1 MNALENRRILLVDDM
16 ATIHE
21 DFRKILQPS
30 GSAAH
35 LALAATEAAL
45 FGEPSQPGS
54 AAFELDSAYQG
65 QEALAKLQ
73 VALQADRPYAMAF
86 VDMRM
91 PPGWDGVQTIERL
104 WQADPRLQVVIC
116 TAFSDHSWEEV
127 LRRLETNDRL
137 LILKKPF
144 DAIEVRQLADALTT
158 KWQMTQQAAAQMGTL
173 EEAVRERT
181 LEITRT
187 SQALQGAY
195 AALQDSELRYRTL
208 VEMSPDA
215 ILIEQDGCVVFANS
229 AAVGLFGATQ
239 PEALLGRT
247 VPTLIGPGDRAEAAM
262 VMGELTE
269 GAAPRTVEEQAR
281 RLDEGTV
288 DVAVTRL
295 PFSYNGRPATQIVA
309 RDISESRRLHVQLE
323 HLATHDPLTGLP
335 NRVLLMD
342 RLSQALVQARRNG
355 KQFMVALIDLDRF
368 KWVNDRFGHA
378 AGDSLLRTMSKRIS
392 DSLRKSD
399 TVARIGGDEFVVLL
413 HDSRSMEDAVRV
425 LNRIVALVSQPLVS
439 DDGHD
444 IAISCSAGCSTYPED
459 GQVAEELLRAADA
472 AMYQAKESGR
482 NSLQIFNA
490 DLRSRAAS
498 RANLETDLSHAI
510 ERDEFLLHYQP
521 QVDLRTGAI
530 AGVEALL
537 RWQHPVHGNIP
548 PGRFIPVAEESGL
561 IVPIGEWVLRRACRQ
576 IREWQDAGLP
586 PVRVAVNISA
596 KQLNRPGLLDVLR
609 QSLEAAEVDPA
620 CLELELTE
628 STSMDDPEKTIP
640 LLHKLRE
647 VGVSLAIDDFGTGYS
662 NMQYLTRLPID
673 KLKLDGSF
681 VREITSNPGHFAIA
695 EAITVMAHH
704 LKLKVV
710 AEMAESAGQVMLLN
724 SFGCDQVQGY
734 FFAKPMPADACAAL
748 LRNGAMTLPPG
759 LGRQPDARTLLVVD
773 DEVVVT
779 SAVTQAL
786 KSTGYEVLV
795 ANQVDQAFEMM
806 ARHSVGVVLCD
817 QSLPGTSGVEFLSTV
832 RRLHPKTV
840 RLIFS
845 EQDDFEVA
853 VAAINQSAVHRFLAK
868 PWDDKVLREALAAAF
883 EQCAH
888 SDTEMAEGGG
898 GEADQAS
905 GDALGGAELQ

>member
-1 MNALENRRILLVDDM
+1 MNELQNRRILLVDDM
-16 ATIHE
+16 AAIHE

-30 GSAAH
+30 RSAAQ

-45 FGEPSQPGS
+45 FGEPPQPGA

-73 VALQADRPYAMAF
+73 LALQAGRPYAMAF

-127 LRRLETNDRL
+127 LRRLATNDRL

-158 KWQMTQQAAAQMGTL
+158 KWQMTQQAAAQVDTL

-195 AALQDSELRYRTL
+195 AALQDSELRYRNL

-215 ILIEQDGCVVFANS
+215 ILIEQEGCVVFANS
-229 AAVGLFGATQ
+229 AALRLFGATA
-239 PEALLGRT
+239 PEDLLGRAM
-247 VPTLIGPGDRAEAAM
+247 VSLIGPGDRAEAAPM
-262 VMGELTE
+262 ATDELAE
-269 GAAPRTVEEQAR
+269 DAGPRTIEEQAR
-281 RLDEGTV
+281 RLDDGTV

-295 PFSYNGRPATQIVA
+295 PFSHHGWPATQIVA
-309 RDISESRRLHVQLE
+309 RDISESKRLHGQLE

-342 RLSQALVQARRNG
+342 RLSQALAQARRNG

-368 KWVNDRFGHA
+368 KWINDRFGHA
-378 AGDSLLRTMSKRIS
+378 AGDSLLQTMAKRIS
-392 DSLRKSD
+392 NSLRKSD

-425 LNRIVALVSQPLVS
+425 LNRIVALVCEPLLS
-439 DDGHD
+439 DEGHD
-444 IAISCSAGCSTYPED
+444 ITVSCSAGCSTYPED
-459 GQVAEELLRAADA
+459 GQDAEELLRAADA

-482 NSLQIFNA
+482 NNLQVFNA
-490 DLRSRAAS
+490 DLRSRAAA
-498 RANLETDLSHAI
+498 RADLEADLGHAI
-510 ERDEFLLHYQP
+510 ERGEFLLHYQP
-521 QVDLRTGAI
+521 QVNLRTGAV

-548 PGRFIPVAEESGL
+548 PGRFIPVAEACGL

-576 IREWQDAGLP
+576 SREWQDAGLP
-586 PVRVAVNISA
+586 PVRIAVNISA
-596 KQLNRPGLLDVLR
+596 IQLNRPGLLDVLR
-609 QSLEAAEVDPA
+609 QSLEAAEIDPA

-628 STSMDDPEKTIP
+628 SASMDDPEKTIP
-640 LLHKLRE
+640 LLHKLRD

-681 VREITSNPGHFAIA
+681 VREITSDAGHFAIA

-710 AEMAESAGQVMLLN
+710 AEMAESAGQVRLLH
-724 SFGCDQVQGY
+724 SFGCDEVQGY

-748 LRNGAMTLPPG
+748 LLGGAMALPPG
-759 LGRQPDARTLLVVD
+759 LGRQPEARTLLVVD
-773 DEVVVT
+773 GDAGVT
-779 SAVTQAL
+779 SAVRHAL

-795 ANQVDQAFEMM
+795 ANQVDEAFETM
-806 ARHSVGVVLCD
+806 ARHPVGVVLCD

-832 RRLHPKTV
+832 RRLYPTTV
-840 RLIFS
+840 RLLFS
-845 EQDDFEVA
+845 ADNDFDVA
-853 VAAINQSAVHRFLAK
+853 IAAINQSAVHRFLSK
-868 PWDDKVLREALAAAF
+868 PWNDNSLREALAVAF
-883 EQCAH
+883 
-888 SDTEMAEGGG
+888 
-898 GEADQAS
+898 DQ
-905 GDALGGAELQ
+905 GA

>member
-1 MNALENRRILLVDDM
+1 MNTLQNRRILLVDDM
-16 ATIHE
+16 AAIHE
-21 DFRKILQPS
+21 DFRKILQP
-30 GSAAH
+30 GEAFPP
-35 LALAATEAAL
+35 ALAATEAAL
-45 FGEPSQPGS
+45 FGAPSQPVPT
-54 AAFELDSAYQG
+54 AFELDSAYQG
-65 QEALAKLQ
+65 QEALAKVQ
-73 VALQADRPYAMAF
+73 AALRAGQPYAMAF

-137 LILKKPF
+137 LVLKKPF

-158 KWQMTQQAAAQMGTL
+158 KWQMTQQAVAQMEVL

-181 LEITRT
+181 LEITQT

-195 AALQDSELRYRTL
+195 AALQESELRYRTL

-215 ILIEQDGCVVFANS
+215 ILIEQEGRVVFANS
-229 AAVGLFGATQ
+229 AAVRLFGAARPQDMLGRAMPT
-239 PEALLGRT
+239 LLGRSD
-247 VPTLIGPGDRAEAAM
+247 GAEAAM
-262 VMGELTE
+262 AAGELTE
-269 GAAPRTVEEQAR
+269 GAGPGTIEEQAR
-281 RLDEGTV
+281 RLDGGTV

-295 PFSYNGRPATQIVA
+295 PFSHDGRPATQVVA

-342 RLSQALVQARRNG
+342 RLSQALAQARRNG

-392 DSLRKSD
+392 ESLRKSD

-425 LNRIVALVSQPLVS
+425 LNRIVACVSEPLVS
-439 DDGHD
+439 GDGHD
-444 IAISCSAGCSTYPED
+444 ITISCSAGCSTYPED
-459 GQVAEELLRAADA
+459 GQDADELLRAADA
-472 AMYQAKESGR
+472 AMYQAKASGR
-482 NSLQIFNA
+482 NSLQVFNA

-498 RANLETDLSHAI
+498 RANLEADLGHAI
-510 ERDEFLLHYQP
+510 ERGEFLLHYQP
-521 QVDLRTGAI
+521 QVNLRTGAI
-530 AGVEALL
+530 VGVEALL
-537 RWQHPVHGNIP
+537 RWQHPAHGNIP
-548 PGRFIPVAEESGL
+548 PGRFIPVAEECGL
-561 IVPIGEWVLRRACRQ
+561 IVPIGEWVLQRACQ
-576 IREWQDAGLP
+576 QSREWQDAGLP
-586 PVRVAVNISA
+586 PVRIAVNISA
-596 KQLNRPGLLDVLR
+596 KQLNRPGLLEVLTR
-609 QSLEAAEVDPA
+609 SLEAAQIDPA

-640 LLHKLRE
+640 LLHKLKD

-681 VREITSNPGHFAIA
+681 VREITSNAGHFAIS

-710 AEMAESAGQVMLLN
+710 AEMAESAGQVVLLN

-734 FFAKPMPADACAAL
+734 YFAKPMPADACAAL
-748 LRNGAMTLPPG
+748 LRGGAMALPPG
-759 LGRQPDARTLLVVD
+759 LGHAPEAHTLLVVD
-773 DEVVVT
+773 DEVEIT
-779 SAVTQAL
+779 SAVSQAL
-786 KSTGYEVLV
+786 RNTGYEVLV

-832 RRLHPKTV
+832 RRLYPKTA

-845 EQDDFEVA
+845 EQNDFDVA
-853 VAAINQSAVHRFLAK
+853 IAAINQSAVHQFLPK
-868 PWDDKVLREALAAAF
+868 PWNDKALRDALAMAF
-883 EQCAH
+883 EQGAH
-888 SDTEMAEGGG
+888 GST
-898 GEADQAS
+898 
-905 GDALGGAELQ
+905 